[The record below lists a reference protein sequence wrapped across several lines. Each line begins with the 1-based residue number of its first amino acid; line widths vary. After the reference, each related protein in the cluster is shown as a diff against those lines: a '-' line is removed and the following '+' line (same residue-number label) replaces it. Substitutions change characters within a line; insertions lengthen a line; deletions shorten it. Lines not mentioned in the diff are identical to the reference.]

1 MRRIVEVKNIKIG
14 EGIPKVCVSMTGEN
28 LEELKKE
35 AHVLK
40 TAPLDIVEWRADFFD
55 KVQDIL
61 KVKETLKVIGEILYD
76 IPILF
81 TFRSKKEGGAKN
93 IDIEYYKTLI
103 LCVAEEKSADLIDIE
118 LFMGDDT
125 VKELIEKCH
134 ENGGRVVISNHDF
147 QNTPRKEEIV
157 ARLKKMQML
166 GADIAKIAVMP
177 RNSSDVIELLS
188 ATNEMNQKCREIPI
202 ITMSMSGIGV
212 LSRVAGEIFGSAVTF
227 GAVRK
232 PSAPGQIG
240 IGDLNSILKVLHE
253 SLNK

>member
-1 MRRIVEVKNIKIG
+1 
-14 EGIPKVCVSMTGEN
+14 
-28 LEELKKE
+28 
-35 AHVLK
+35 
-40 TAPLDIVEWRADFFD
+40 
-55 KVQDIL
+55 
-61 KVKETLKVIGEILYD
+61 
-76 IPILF
+76 
-81 TFRSKKEGGAKN
+81 
-93 IDIEYYKTLI
+93 
-103 LCVAEEKSADLIDIE
+103 
-118 LFMGDDT
+118 
-125 VKELIEKCH
+125 
-134 ENGGRVVISNHDF
+134 
-147 QNTPRKEEIV
+147 
-157 ARLKKMQML
+157 ML